1 MSRALFKRLCVGRNG
16 RKSCQ
21 AMGNPPRGIVD
32 GMPGAKCLLCSTATG
47 WAGGF
52 SATAS
57 SIAVNCV
64 AVVLTVACLDPKV
77 VSAWRVPNQRCWHV
91 GQLVG
96 SCMMIAPARAV
107 DEPAHLPSL
116 QDYVAQNKDF
126 LVGTAG
132 AVATVAGS
140 YFTYLQADGAFRA
153 SDEYKIQ
160 AAVQDF
166 LKPYQP
172 KKKEKEVVKRD
183 IMNTTK
189 KRITEWSQ
197 QTEKATIVSGRF
209 QSGKTVAVNEA
220 LRGVRGVFQFDVK
233 SADWEKLMYEKLGVS
248 NEGMF
253 KEVLR
258 RVRRE
263 LEKFPDNPTKFPIL
277 LVHREVVG
285 GGHSAKKR

>member
-1 MSRALFKRLCVGRNG
+1 M
-16 RKSCQ
+16 
-21 AMGNPPRGIVD
+21 
-32 GMPGAKCLLCSTATG
+32 
-47 WAGGF
+47 
-52 SATAS
+52 
-57 SIAVNCV
+57 
-64 AVVLTVACLDPKV
+64 

-96 SCMMIAPARAV
+96 SCMMIAPARAT

-132 AVATVAGS
+132 AVGTVAGS
-140 YFTYLQADGAFRA
+140 YIAYLQFEQDRRQADEAFRA

-183 IMNTTK
+183 IMNATK

-233 SADWEKLMYEKLGVS
+233 SADWEEAMYKKLRVDDK
-248 NEGMF
+248 GMF

-277 LVHREVVG
+277 LLEVHREVVG

>member
-1 MSRALFKRLCVGRNG
+1 M
-16 RKSCQ
+16 
-21 AMGNPPRGIVD
+21 
-32 GMPGAKCLLCSTATG
+32 
-47 WAGGF
+47 
-52 SATAS
+52 
-57 SIAVNCV
+57 
-64 AVVLTVACLDPKV
+64 

-96 SCMMIAPARAV
+96 SCMMIAPARAT

-132 AVATVAGS
+132 AVGTVAGS
-140 YFTYLQADGAFRA
+140 YIAYLQFEQDRRQADEALRA
-153 SDEYKIQ
+153 SDEYKIKQ
-160 AAVQDF
+160 AVEKF
-166 LKPYQP
+166 LRPYEISDSEAP
-172 KKKEKEVVKRD
+172 VVKRHVMQT
-183 IMNTTK
+183 IKANITAWSRQTK
-189 KRITEWSQ
+189 KT
-197 QTEKATIVSGRF
+197 TIVTGRY
-209 QSGKTVAVNEA
+209 QAGKTVAVNEA

-233 SADWEKLMYEKLGVS
+233 SADWEKLMCEKLGVS

-277 LVHREVVG
+277 LLEVHREVVG
-285 GGHSAKKR
+285 GGHSAKKDRTTQRDDP